1 MNTLLLRSLIYSIQ
15 IAALLVMMAGAALA
29 NGSSLQKVVDGV
41 AIYLGVLPSE
51 MVRGHPKAHPEGA
64 MHGGVPASE
73 QYHHIIVALFENQS
87 GDRITD
93 VEIKARVEELGHL
106 SPSEKQL
113 EPMTIADTVT
123 YGNYFKLPGKGPY
136 QITVEIR
143 RRGLPRVIEA
153 RFEYRHP

>member
-1 MNTLLLRSLIYSIQ
+1 MNTRFSRGLIYSIQ
-15 IAALLVMMAGAALA
+15 VTVLVMMTGAALA

-73 QYHHIIVALFENQS
+73 PYHHIIVALFDNQS
-87 GDRITD
+87 GERITD
-93 VEIKARVEELGHL
+93 VEVKARVEELGHL
-106 SPSEKQL
+106 SPSEKPL

-143 RRGLPRVIEA
+143 RPGSSHVTEA

>member
-1 MNTLLLRSLIYSIQ
+1 MNILLLRSLIYSLQ
-15 IAALLVMMAGAALA
+15 VVVLVMMAGAAMA
-29 NGSSLQKVVDGV
+29 NGSSLQRVVDGV

-64 MHGGVPASE
+64 MHGSVPASE
-73 QYHHIIVALFENQS
+73 RYHHIIVALFNNQS

-93 VEIKARVEELGHL
+93 VEVKARVEELGHL

-143 RRGLPRVIEA
+143 RPGSSRVIEA